1 MKKTKF
7 KILLALVIISIF
19 TIGMPIIAYGANE
32 NAVIVKQ
39 SDDEFLIYLKGLL
52 NEDFEF
58 AFSND
63 KNVTPAETEFIS
75 FAKDTANG
83 ANNIAYVD
91 KSSVGKFVNKTYLW
105 VKTNEQMKISGL
117 EIDITDNITVNE
129 LSEVGKISK
138 TIPIKLEQEK
148 IVDTV
153 NSEGTKIT
161 ETVGIV
167 KLVNEAKN
175 GKYILVAR
183 KTSSNTEN
191 LFALAEL
198 LEKNEFT
205 DKYTEL
211 KASKEFMELRQK
223 MLEDISEW
231 NNIEENTIKQPK
243 EAQNGDQYI
252 LWLKEGNNTDVH
264 FLTSLREYNEEVVKE
279 EVKTILPYTYDN
291 NSLLIVLGVVIVAIV
306 IVSIRIATLKKK
318 EMND

>member
-7 KILLALVIISIF
+7 KILLALVIICIF

-52 NEDFEF
+52 NDDFKF

-63 KNVTPAETEFIS
+63 KNVTPAEAEFIS

-91 KSSVGKFVNKTYLW
+91 QSSVGKFVNKTYLW

-117 EIDITDNITVNE
+117 EIDIADNITVNE

-138 TIPIKLEQEK
+138 TIPIRLEQEK

-175 GKYILVAR
+175 GKYILVA
-183 KTSSNTEN
+183 KETSSNTKD

-211 KASKEFMELRQK
+211 KASKEFMKLRQK

-243 EAQNGDQYI
+243 EAQNGEQYI

-264 FLTSLREYNEEVVKE
+264 FLTSLREYNKEVVKE

-306 IVSIRIATLKKK
+306 LVSIRIATLKKK
-318 EMND
+318 EMNA